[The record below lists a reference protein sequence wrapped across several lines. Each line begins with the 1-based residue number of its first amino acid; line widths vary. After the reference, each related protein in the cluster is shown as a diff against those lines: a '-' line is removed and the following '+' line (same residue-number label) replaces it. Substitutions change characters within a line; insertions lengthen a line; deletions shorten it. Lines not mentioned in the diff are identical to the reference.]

1 MFSCTVPEFN
11 KFCFE
16 KPVGSKD
23 VVKTQFGY
31 HVIEVINQKGLTTA
45 YKIGFLAKEIFP
57 SEETINNS
65 SNEAIK
71 LSAEKDAK
79 KMESYLQKNGLQKI
93 SVPTLIKEN
102 DGEIGQMKDAR
113 QLVRWVFE
121 AKKGDVSDP
130 MPIGDQFV
138 VATVDKIYSEG
149 TQDVETAKPL
159 AENTIKEEKKAEQII
174 KALGTSPTLES
185 TASKYAKEIKMAGA
199 DSSLTFKAQIIDSIG
214 NEPKL
219 IGAIFNK
226 ANLNKVA
233 APVAGK
239 AGVFIFKVNSVAEK
253 AVNPNEDKY
262 QMRLQ
267 QTTALRN
274 QAVSNWFEGL
284 RKKATIKDN
293 RSKFY

>member
-1 MFSCTVPEFN
+1 M
-11 KFCFE
+11 
-16 KPVGSKD
+16 G
-23 VVKTQFGY
+23 VVHTQFGY
-31 HVIEVINQKGLTTA
+31 HIVDVLKQKGQSPA
-45 YKIGFLAKEIFP
+45 YKIAFLAKEIFS
-57 SEETINNS
+57 SEETINKA

-71 LSAEKDAK
+71 LSAEKDPK
-79 KMESYLQKNGLQKI
+79 KMEAYIQKNGLKKI

-102 DGEIGQMKDAR
+102 DAQIGQMQDAR

-130 MPIGDQFV
+130 LPVGDQFI
-138 VATVDKIYSEG
+138 VATVDKIYKEG

-159 AENTIKEEKKAEQII
+159 AENSIKEEKKGEMII
-174 KALGTSPTLES
+174 KNLGANVTLE
-185 TASKYAKEIKMAGA
+185 TAASKYSKEILNAGA
-199 DSSLTFKAQIIDSIG
+199 DSSITFKTQIINSIG

-233 APVAGK
+233 NPLAGK
-239 AGVFIFKVNSVAEK
+239 TAVYVFKVNSIAAK
-253 AVNPNEDKY
+253 TDSEDIA
-262 QMRLQ
+262 QFRAGQL
-267 QTTALRN
+267 TALRN

-293 RSKFY
+293 RSKFF